1 MRKMNVLMIVI
12 ITTLCIVYNPIADQ
26 YVALLKGETV
36 HVDKHSNPLY
46 EEIIKKSK
54 LYEVK
59 AIDAKI
65 DSVWKATP
73 GYNGREVD
81 IEASFQ
87 KMKKQGKFTEDM
99 LIFKQTKP
107 KVHLDDLQA
116 SPIYRGNPEKPMV
129 AFIINVA
136 WGNEYLPDMLAT
148 LKKHNIKT
156 SFFLEGRWAK
166 ENPDLTKMIYEAGH
180 EIGNHSYTHPDMKN
194 LSAAEIK
201 NQLQKTND
209 VIEATTGQ
217 VPRWFG
223 PPSGSYRDEVVKI
236 ADVLGLGT
244 IIWSVDTIDWQ
255 RPAPETIIQRVETKV
270 HPGALILMH
279 PTAPTA
285 KALDRLITIMDRKNL
300 RIGTVSETLS
310 EERIQSN

>member
-1 MRKMNVLMIVI
+1 MILIVTF
-12 ITTLCIVYNPIADQ
+12 TTLCIVYNPISDR
-26 YVALLKGETV
+26 YVSLLKGETV
-36 HVDKHSNPLY
+36 QVNKHSNPLY

-54 LYEVK
+54 LYEV
-59 AIDAKI
+59 AATDAKI
-65 DSVWKATP
+65 DPIWKAIP
-73 GYNGREVD
+73 GYNGRVVD
-81 IEASFQ
+81 IEGSYK
-87 KMKKQGKFTEDM
+87 KMKKQGEFSEDK

-107 KVHLDDLQA
+107 KIHLQDLQA
-116 SPIYRGNPEKPMV
+116 APIYRGNQEKPMV

-148 LKKHNIKT
+148 LKKHNVKT

-209 VIEATTGQ
+209 VIKATTGQ
-217 VPRWFG
+217 VPKWFG
-223 PPSGSYRDEVVKI
+223 PPSGSYRDDVVKI
-236 ADVLGLGT
+236 ADVMGLGT

-255 RPAPETIIQRVETKV
+255 RPAPDVIIHRVESKV

-285 KALDRLITIMDRKNL
+285 KALDRLITVMEQKNL
-300 RIGTVSETLS
+300 QIGTVSDTLS
-310 EERIQSN
+310 EDRIESN

>member
-1 MRKMNVLMIVI
+1 MS
-12 ITTLCIVYNPIADQ
+12 DQ

-36 HVDKHSNPLY
+36 HVDKHSNPLH

-54 LYEVK
+54 LYNI
-59 AIDAKI
+59 APIDAKI
-65 DSVWKATP
+65 DPIWKATP
-73 GYNGREVD
+73 GYNGRQVD

-87 KMKKQGKFTEDM
+87 KMKKQGEFAEDK
-99 LIFKQTKP
+99 LIFKQTRP
-107 KVHLDDLQA
+107 KVHLEDLQA
-116 SPIYRGNPEKPMV
+116 APIYRGNPEKPMV

-136 WGNEYLPDMLAT
+136 WGNEFLPEMLAT
-148 LKKHNIKT
+148 LKKHNVKT

-194 LSAAEIK
+194 LSAADIK

-217 VPRWFG
+217 VPEWFG

-285 KALDRLITIMDRKNL
+285 KALDRLISMMEQKNL
-300 RIGTVSETLS
+300 QIGTVSETLS

>member
-1 MRKMNVLMIVI
+1 MRIIKVILIVTF
-12 ITTLCIVYNPIADQ
+12 TTLCIVYNPISDR
-26 YVALLKGETV
+26 YVSLLKGETV
-36 HVDKHSNPLY
+36 QVDKHSNPLY

-54 LYEVK
+54 LYEV
-59 AIDAKI
+59 AAADAKI
-65 DSVWKATP
+65 DPIWKAIP
-73 GYNGREVD
+73 GYNGRVVD
-81 IEASFQ
+81 IEASYK
-87 KMKKQGKFTEDM
+87 KMKKQGEFSEDK

-107 KVHLDDLQA
+107 KIHLQDLQA
-116 SPIYRGNPEKPMV
+116 APIYRGNQEKPMV

-148 LKKHNIKT
+148 LKKHNVKT

-194 LSAAEIK
+194 LSVAEIK

-209 VIEATTGQ
+209 VIKATTGQ
-217 VPRWFG
+217 VPKWFG
-223 PPSGSYRDEVVKI
+223 PPSGSYRDDVVKI
-236 ADVLGLGT
+236 ADVMGLGT

-255 RPAPETIIQRVETKV
+255 RPAPDVIIQRVESKV

-285 KALDRLITIMDRKNL
+285 KALDRLITVMEQKNL
-300 RIGTVSETLS
+300 QIGTVSDTLS
-310 EERIQSN
+310 ENRIGSN